1 MSESHCV
8 NPTEPDREHKRR
20 IWRSHIEHWQQSG
33 LNQAAYCREHGL
45 KPHQFTYWKNRF
57 DRTDTGITFVPLRFS
72 QNLPVP
78 VSAST
83 LRLFTP
89 NGYRIEVG
97 SGFDAP
103 TLKQLLSAVQSL

>member
-1 MSESHCV
+1 MSESHCIDS
-8 NPTEPDREHKRR
+8 TELDPEHKRR
-20 IWRSHIEHWQQSG
+20 IWRSHLERWKQSG
-33 LNQAAYCREHGL
+33 LSQVAYCRERGL
-45 KPHQFTYWKNRF
+45 KPHRFTYWKNRF
-57 DRTDTGITFVPLRFS
+57 KRTDAGIKFVPLRFS

-78 VSAST
+78 VAAST
-83 LRLFTP
+83 FNLFTP